1 MSITPAAAAAAD
13 TASTK
18 RPHPD
23 SDPTSSPTSKR
34 PTIDESNF
42 LDIRALV
49 TKKEAA
55 TIIGKGGE
63 NVASLREQGGARISL
78 SENVKGSIE
87 RILTVT
93 GTPETVAKTFGL
105 LVRTLTGE
113 PASPS
118 TASSKTYALRLL
130 IPHSLL
136 GHLIGPSGTTIREI
150 QSLSNARLNAS
161 EGLLP
166 LSTERAL
173 VVVGVADAVHIAL
186 WHVCE
191 RIREKLAKSL
201 GRGVG
206 ILAGVVGYNPVPVV
220 GIYAHP
226 ARVGKRALTEGMV
239 VGSMPYGA
247 AAVGA
252 IGAAVPVAAYGGG
265 AGAGYAAAAA
275 TTVLPSDPQAA
286 AAYATSTPVATGPY
300 VGPSQPSS
308 ATPAPA
314 GAAVAP
320 LPGQPLTQNIYIP
333 NDMVGAIIGKGG
345 AKINEIR
352 QMSGSHI
359 KINEP
364 ADNSAER
371 LVTITGTPEANQM
384 ALYMLY
390 SRLEQ
395 EKHRV

>member
-1 MSITPAAAAAAD
+1 
-13 TASTK
+13 
-18 RPHPD
+18 
-23 SDPTSSPTSKR
+23 TSSPTSKR

-42 LDIRALV
+42 IDIRALV

-63 NVASLREQGGARISL
+63 NVSSLREQGGARVSL
-78 SENVKGSIE
+78 SENLRGSVE
-87 RILTVT
+87 RIVTVS

-105 LVRTLTGE
+105 IIRILTGE
-113 PASPS
+113 PQEPS
-118 TASSKTYALRLL
+118 TSTSKTYALRLL

-136 GHLIGPSGTTIREI
+136 GHLIGPSGTTIRQI

-186 WHVCE
+186 WHVCVKM
-191 RIREKLAKSL
+191 REKLEKSPGGGEGL
-201 GRGVG
+201 
-206 ILAGVVGYNPVPVV
+206 LAGVKA
-220 GIYAHP
+220 IM
-226 ARVGKRALTEGMV
+226 EGMV
-239 VGSMPYGA
+239 VGSVPYGMQ
-247 AAVGA
+247 AVGA
-252 IGAAVPVAAYGGG
+252 VGAVGLGQVGCAG
-265 AGAGYAAAAA
+265 AGAGVGYAAAA
-275 TTVLPSDPQAA
+275 TTVPSDPQAA
-286 AAYATSTPVATGPY
+286 AAYATPTPAGPY
-300 VGPSQPSS
+300 VGPTQPSS
-308 ATPAPA
+308 ATPNPA
-314 GAAVAP
+314 STAGTATGGIP
-320 LPGQPLTQNIYIP
+320 IPGQPLTQNIYIP

-395 EKHRV
+395 EKHR